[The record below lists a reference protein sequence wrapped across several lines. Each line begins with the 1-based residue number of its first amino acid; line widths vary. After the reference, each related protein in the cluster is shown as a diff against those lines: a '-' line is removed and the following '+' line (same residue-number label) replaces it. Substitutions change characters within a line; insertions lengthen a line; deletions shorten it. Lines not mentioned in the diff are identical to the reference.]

1 MNRKVQDCQEIHA
14 SSACIFVDLATS
26 WKRYVCFPEKQNTE
40 EKKKK
45 GFLKIRFSF

>member
-26 WKRYVCFPEKQNTE
+26 WKRYMFAFLKNKTLR
-40 EKKKK
+40 KKKK
-45 GFLKIRFSF
+45 KDF